1 MSPKE
6 AFTFLDQCLSTAKI
20 TLTPPEW
27 MRFIQAMQ
35 TLALVV
41 QPTADE
47 ASPTPQHLT

>member
-1 MSPKE
+1 MKPLE
-6 AFTFLDQCLSTAKI
+6 AFSVIDQILASQKL
-20 TLTPPEW
+20 TLTPPEFS
-27 MRFIQAMQ
+27 RFLQAMQ